1 MTAFDKVSEV
11 QSVIAEGI
19 GAFTSGANRLMFAHY
34 DYVENTDTAY
44 DLRVNLENIPG
55 LLDRYNILPD
65 FLRRLL
71 ETKLTHDIKP
81 NKEEQINF
89 FRTFLLDNKIQGK
102 EALNQWLNDNGLDD
116 KRLDTMLF
124 ERLQVE
130 KFKSNMFED
139 KIENK
144 FLESKESL
152 DRVMYSVLRLKDK
165 NQADE
170 LYIQIEEKEATFAE
184 LVSNYSTG
192 SEKNFNGIIGPV
204 EYGRLDQNLRERLR
218 ISKKGQLWPPFEF
231 KENWLII
238 RHEKNLPSKLDDA
251 MKKRIRNI
259 MYEEWINS
267 KVLGL
272 LDQIRYPKN
281 SKNKMFTDNE
291 KNVIPEIKNSSE

>member
-1 MTAFDKVSEV
+1 MSNLWIKID
-11 QSVIAEGI
+11 
-19 GAFTSGANRLMFAHY
+19 
-34 DYVENTDTAY
+34 

-152 DRVMYSVLRLKDK
+152 DRVMYSVLRVKDK

-170 LYIQIEEKEATFAE
+170 LYIQIEEKESTFAE